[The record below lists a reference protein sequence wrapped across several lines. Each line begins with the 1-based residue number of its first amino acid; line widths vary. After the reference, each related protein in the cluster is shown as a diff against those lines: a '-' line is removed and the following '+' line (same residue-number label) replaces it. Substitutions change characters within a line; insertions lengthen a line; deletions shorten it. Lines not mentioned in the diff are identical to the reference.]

1 MKFKSIL
8 LILLTLFVCITKPL
22 SAKARG
28 IVFAFD
34 KTHAPF
40 SFVENEEPTGF
51 DIDLLV
57 PMFEDTK
64 FGFAPTEYK
73 WNDALVS
80 LRKGIKVDMMSQMDK
95 TPEREEI
102 YDFTDEP
109 YLIDEVRIF
118 TKDDSICTIDD
129 LNGKKVAVQKGSYYE
144 EQLSQNEDITI
155 LATESEYDALEALN
169 GELVDAFVGP
179 FSVAMYII
187 KKNNYDDII
196 SAEEPLET
204 SYMYF
209 AVDKGDGELLGF
221 LNEGMKTLRENGIY
235 EIIHNKW
242 FGKEHHNEG
251 PECEHPCG
259 HPCNN

>member
-8 LILLTLFVCITKPL
+8 ILLLVVFVCFTTSL

-40 SFVENEEPTGF
+40 SFVENGEPVGF
-51 DIDLLV
+51 DLDLLF
-57 PMFEDTK
+57 PMFEGTK
-64 FGFAPTEYK
+64 YGFAPTEFK

-80 LRKGIKVDMMSQMDK
+80 LKKGVKVDMMSQMDK
-95 TPEREEI
+95 TPEREVL

-118 TKDDSICTIDD
+118 TKDDSIYNFDD

-144 EQLSQNEDITI
+144 EILSQNEKITI
-155 LATESEYDALEALN
+155 LATESEYDALDALN
-169 GELVDAFVGP
+169 NDLVDAFVGP

-187 KKNNYDDII
+187 TSNNYVDII
-196 SAEEPLET
+196 YAEESLET

-209 AVDKGDGELLGF
+209 VVDKHDNELLKF
-221 LNEGMKTLRENGIY
+221 LNEGMKALRENGTY
-235 EIIHNKW
+235 EAVHEKW
-242 FGKEHHNEG
+242 FGNTQQEEPG
-251 PECEHPCG
+251 CEHPCE
-259 HPCNN
+259 HPCNK